1 MFPARLRSPAGFYN
15 VINLLYRI
23 RQKFYIFVA
32 YTLDN
37 RMTTSQLYNKSQ
49 MLNGAT
55 TLLHSK
61 GIYPP
66 VAHAAYYSCYQLML
80 YIWIYKMHKTP
91 AELDALCAQLK
102 QGQHET
108 LIGEIATYINNSSYR
123 DAYKDCRNFSKKI
136 AFLKKLRISSDYNDE
151 VFTQDKSNDSI
162 TLMNELTP
170 ILKKY

>member
-1 MFPARLRSPAGFYN
+1 
-15 VINLLYRI
+15 
-23 RQKFYIFVA
+23 
-32 YTLDN
+32 
-37 RMTTSQLYNKSQ
+37 MTTSQLYNKSQ
-49 MLNGAT
+49 ILNGAT